1 MPPARKHARSRV
13 LLILRSL
20 AVSALGKQIGILRPE
35 AVLPPGTVGD
45 FDVSTPASLLPF
57 TDAPQRETASFAE
70 PAWRSEL
77 HARLRDHRQRRIEPP
92 SQDGAPRSERR
103 DEAAP
108 CDAVRDA
115 AARVAARV
123 AERYRNAPTYQEVL
137 AESAARAAQAAETA
151 AEAAYE
157 AHAAAQA
164 VLSELRDAPQAERS
178 ASQEELLEDSFFH
191 PHADEGGV
199 PVSISVSVREND
211 AAFEQHDHS
220 GQADERVYER
230 VYEEAAYEP
239 VYSGVE
245 HHQPLPERVAPPARP
260 AVADR
265 ARALVDA
272 FAEAIVPAAQALP
285 AKLIEFPRELIATR
299 RQRPRIAEGPLREEG
314 GNGLRIF
321 EADDAPGVAEA
332 TERATDRPIEASVA
346 AQDGTMT
353 QTSLWDQPEP
363 PAAPQQAVYHE
374 APTRQTRAEDTRGAS
389 HGSGRRRGGFDWD
402 SKEPAAKASASP
414 WGAIRLGEHPKSE
427 AETVSSRPVARR
439 PEHGYKQEAAPQLND
454 LAPVSDRCMAAIV
467 DTALVSSSF
476 LLFVL
481 AFAATAP
488 HIPMGRGV
496 LAFGAFILICLGA
509 LYGWLFM
516 SFGGGSTPGMRYARI
531 ALCTFNDANPTR
543 GELQSRVLSTAL
555 ALMPLGLG
563 VVWAFLDEDR
573 LGWQDRMTRTYQRSY
588 R

>member
-1 MPPARKHARSRV
+1 M
-13 LLILRSL
+13 
-20 AVSALGKQIGILRPE
+20 
-35 AVLPPGTVGD
+35 GD

-57 TDAPQRETASFAE
+57 TDAPQRETASSAE

-77 HARLRDHRQRRIEPP
+77 HARLRDHRQRRTDPP
-92 SQDGAPRSERR
+92 RQDGADRGERR

-108 CDAVRDA
+108 RDAVRDA

-178 ASQEELLEDSFFH
+178 AAFQEEIPEESFFH
-191 PHADEGGV
+191 AHADEGGV
-199 PVSISVSVREND
+199 PVSVSVSVRENETD
-211 AAFEQHDHS
+211 FEQHDGY

-314 GNGLRIF
+314 GSGLRIF

-332 TERATDRPIEASVA
+332 TDRPVEPSVA
-346 AQDGTMT
+346 VQEGTMT
-353 QTSLWDQPEP
+353 QTSLWNQPEA
-363 PAAPQQAVYHE
+363 PAAPQQPAYQD
-374 APTRQTRAEDTRGAS
+374 APTRQARAEDTRSAS
-389 HGSGRRRGGFDWD
+389 QGSGRRRGGFDWD
-402 SKEPAAKASASP
+402 SREPAAKASASP

-454 LAPVSDRCMAAIV
+454 LAPVGDRCMAAIV

-496 LAFGAFILICLGA
+496 LAFGAFVLICLGA